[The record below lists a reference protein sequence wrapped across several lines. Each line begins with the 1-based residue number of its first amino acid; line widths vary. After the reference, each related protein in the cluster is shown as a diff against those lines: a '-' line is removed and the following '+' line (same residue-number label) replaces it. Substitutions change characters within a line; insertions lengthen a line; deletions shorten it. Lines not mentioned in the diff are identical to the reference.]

1 MENSQLT
8 KSVNRSLWRRGF
20 FLLSLV
26 FGCFALSPIA
36 QAVTPAPDGGYTGNN
51 TAEGTQALQSLVSGA
66 LDNTGLG
73 FQALFHA
80 TDSIENTATGSKALF
95 NSIGDFNVAIGYQ
108 AALGNTLG
116 DSNTAVGFQALK
128 KNTTGDNNIAVG
140 NGAGSNLT
148 IGDDNIDIG
157 NAGVTGETET
167 IRIGAAGLQR
177 KAFIIGISGVAVTG
191 PSVVVNT
198 SGQLGVLPS
207 SERFKEQIKPM
218 DKASEAI
225 LSLKPVTFY
234 YKKAIDSNRT
244 AQFGLVAEDVEKVN
258 ADLVTRDSDGK
269 VYTVRYEAVNAML
282 LNEFLKEHQRVQE
295 LEANAAR
302 QQKQIEALAA
312 GLQKVSAQIELRKPA
327 PQTVLN
333 NH

>member
-20 FLLSLV
+20 LLLSLV

-66 LDNTGLG
+66 TDNTGLG

-80 TDSIENTATGSKALF
+80 TDSIQNTATGSQALF
-95 NSIGDFNVAIGYQ
+95 NSIGDFNVAMGYQ
-108 AALGNTLG
+108 AALNNTLG
-116 DSNTAVGFQALK
+116 DSNTAVGFQALMR
-128 KNTTGDNNIAVG
+128 NTTGDNNIAVG

-148 IGDDNIDIG
+148 TGDDNIDIG
-157 NAGVTGETET
+157 NAGVAGETET

-177 KAFIIGISGVAVTG
+177 KAFIIGIRGVPVMG
-191 PSVVVNT
+191 SSVVVNT

-207 SERFKEQIKPM
+207 SERFKEHIKPM
-218 DKASEAI
+218 ERASEAI

-244 AQFGLVAEDVEKVN
+244 AQFGLVAEDVAKVN

-282 LNEFLKEHQRVQE
+282 LNEFLKEHRKVEQM
-295 LEANAAR
+295 
-302 QQKQIEALAA
+302 QKQIDALTA
-312 GLQKVSAQIELRKPA
+312 GLQKMSAQLELRQA
-327 PQTVLN
+327 VPQTVLN

>member
-1 MENSQLT
+1 MTYSQLT
-8 KSVNRSLWRRGF
+8 KSVNRLLWRRGF
-20 FLLSLV
+20 LVLSLV
-26 FGCFALSPIA
+26 SGCFALSPIA

-66 LDNTGLG
+66 TDNTATG

-80 TDSIENTATGSKALF
+80 TDSLQNTATGSNALL
-95 NSIGDFNVAIGYQ
+95 NDIGDFNVAIGYQ

-116 DSNTAVGFQALK
+116 DSNTAVGFQALMR
-128 KNTTGDNNIAVG
+128 NTIGDNNTAVG
-140 NGAGSNLT
+140 NGAGANLT
-148 IGDDNIDIG
+148 TGDDNIDIG
-157 NAGVTGETET
+157 NAGVAAETET
-167 IRIGAAGLQR
+167 IRIGTAGFQR
-177 KAFIIGISGVAVTG
+177 KAFIIGIRGVPVIG
-191 PSVVVNT
+191 SSVVVNT
-198 SGQLGVLPS
+198 AGQLGVMPS
-207 SERFKEQIKPM
+207 SERFKEQIKPI

-244 AQFGLVAEDVEKVN
+244 AQFGLVAEDVAKVN

-282 LNEFLKEHQRVQE
+282 LNEFLKEHRKVEQM
-295 LEANAAR
+295 
-302 QQKQIEALAA
+302 QKQIDALTA
-312 GLQKVSAQIELRKPA
+312 GLQKMSAQLELRQA
-327 PQTVLN
+327 VPQTVLN